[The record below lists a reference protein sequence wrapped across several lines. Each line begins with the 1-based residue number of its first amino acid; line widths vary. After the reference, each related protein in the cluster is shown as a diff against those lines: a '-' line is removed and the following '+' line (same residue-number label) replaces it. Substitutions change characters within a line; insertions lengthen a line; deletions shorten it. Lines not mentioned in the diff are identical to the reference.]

1 MVNSYKQKTFL
12 SRWLPFIRIFLGLV
26 FIFSSVAK
34 GIDPVG
40 TSYRVQDYLLVYG
53 WTSLV
58 PYALWIAFLVIFSE
72 FLIGISFLFKIFI
85 RTSAGAMLLILIFF
99 TVVTWLD
106 ARYNIVTDCGCFG
119 DAVKLTNW
127 QTFYKNIVLI
137 LLSILFLWGNRKR
150 WQKKPKFLPQ
160 FLMLIFLGA
169 GFLGF
174 MFYNLNHLPVVD
186 FRNWKTGL
194 NMTTDTMQKAKTYVT
209 YQDKKTGVKKEFL
222 FPRYPWKDTAWM
234 ARWTFVSQ
242 RTVAPAVATKYNLV
256 IEDSLGNDHTKA
268 IVENPGFQFILVS
281 FDMSRADAEGL
292 KKATVLSDFLSKKG
306 ISMVLVTATGLKTA
320 KRIEDEYGLKIP
332 VFQADETDLKAMIRS
347 NPGLLLLHH
356 GVILKKWHYHDF
368 PGSGQIKK
376 FLTSPA
382 Q

>member
-1 MVNSYKQKTFL
+1 MNNYKQKSFL
-12 SRWLPFIRIFLGLV
+12 SRLLPFIRIFLGLV
-26 FIFSSVAK
+26 FIFSAVVK

-40 TSYRVQDYLLVYG
+40 TSYRVEDYLLVYG

-85 RTSAGAMLLILIFF
+85 RTATGAILLILIFF
-99 TVVTWLD
+99 TVVTYLD
-106 ARYNIVTDCGCFG
+106 ARYNMVTDCGCFG

-137 LLSILFLWGNRKR
+137 LLSIFFLWGNRKR
-150 WQKKPKFLPQ
+150 WHKRPKFLPQ
-160 FLMLIFLGA
+160 LLLLVFLGV

-174 MFYNLNHLPVVD
+174 IFYNLNHLPVVD
-186 FRNWKTGL
+186 FRNWKTGR
-194 NMTTDTMQKAKTYVT
+194 NMTTDTTQKAKTYVT
-209 YQDKKTGVKKEFL
+209 YQNKKTGKKKEFL
-222 FPRYPWKDTAWM
+222 FPRYPWKDTVWM

-242 RTVAPAVATKYNLV
+242 RTVAPPVVIKYNLV
-256 IEDSLGNDHTKA
+256 IEDSLGNDRTKA
-268 IVENPGFQFILVS
+268 IVENPGFQLILVS
-281 FDMSRADAEGL
+281 FNMSRADANGL
-292 KKATVLSDFLSKKG
+292 KKAAALSDFLRNKG
-306 ISMVLVTATGLKTA
+306 ISMVLVTATEQKTA
-320 KRIEDEYGLKIP
+320 KHIEEQYGLQIP

-368 PGSGQIKK
+368 PDSRQIKK
-376 FLTSPA
+376 FLTSSA

>member
-1 MVNSYKQKTFL
+1 VKNSKSTNL
-12 SRWLPFIRIFLGLV
+12 LTRLLPYIRIFIGLV
-26 FIFSSVAK
+26 FLFSSVVK

-58 PYALWIAFLVIFSE
+58 PFAMWITFLVIFSE
-72 FLIGISFLFKIFI
+72 FLLGIGFLFNIFI
-85 RTSAGAMLLILIFF
+85 RTASRAMFLMLLFF
-99 TVVTWLD
+99 LVVTWFD
-106 ARYNIVTDCGCFG
+106 ARYNMVTDCGCFG

-127 QTFYKNIVLI
+127 QTFYKNIFLI
-137 LLSILFLWGNRKR
+137 FLNILFLWGSGRR
-150 WQKKPKFLPQ
+150 WRERPKLLPQ
-160 FLMLIFLGA
+160 FLILTFLGA

-186 FRNWKTGL
+186 FRNWKTGR
-194 NMTTDTMQKAKTYVT
+194 NMTTGTTLKTKTYVT
-209 YQDKKTGVKKEFL
+209 YQNKKTGEEKEFL
-222 FPRYPWKDTAWM
+222 FPQYPWKDSTWM

-242 RTVAPAVATKYNLV
+242 RTVAPAAGVKYNLV
-256 IEDSLGNDHTKA
+256 IEDSLGNDRTKA

-281 FDMSRADAEGL
+281 FDMNLADADGL
-292 KKATVLSDFLSKKG
+292 KKAAVLSGLLNEKG
-306 ISMVLVTATGLKTA
+306 ISMVLVTATDINTA
-320 KRIEDEYGLKIP
+320 KRIEKQYELKIP

-347 NPGLLLLHH
+347 NPGLLLLHN

-368 PGSGQIKK
+368 PGGRQIKK

>member
-1 MVNSYKQKTFL
+1 MKSYKQKTFL
-12 SRWLPFIRIFLGLV
+12 SRLLPFIRISLGLV
-26 FIFSSVAK
+26 FLFSSVVK

-40 TSYRVQDYLLVYG
+40 TSYRVQDYLLAYG

-72 FLIGISFLFKIFI
+72 FLIGIAFLFKIFI
-85 RTSAGAMLLILIFF
+85 RTAAGAMLLMLLFF
-99 TVVTWLD
+99 LVVTWLD
-106 ARYNIVTDCGCFG
+106 ARYNMVTDCGCFG

-137 LLSILFLWGNRKR
+137 FLNIIFLLGTGKWGHGN
-150 WQKKPKFLPQ
+150 PKFLPQ
-160 FLMLIFLGA
+160 ILVLSIFGA

-186 FRNWKTGL
+186 FRNWKTGR
-194 NMTTDTMQKAKTYVT
+194 NMTMDTTLKTKTYVT
-209 YQDKKTGVKKEFL
+209 YQNKKTGEEKEFL
-222 FPRYPWKDTAWM
+222 FPQYPWKDSTWT
-234 ARWTFVSQ
+234 ARWKFVSQ
-242 RTVAPAVATKYNLV
+242 QTVAPPSVRKYNLI

-268 IVENPGFQFILVS
+268 IVENPGFQFIIVS
-281 FDMSRADAEGL
+281 FDMRLADADGL
-292 KKATVLSDFLSKKG
+292 KKVAVLSHFLNKKG
-306 ISMVLVTATGLKTA
+306 ISMVLVTATDLKTVRYFE
-320 KRIEDEYGLKIP
+320 KRYGLKVP

-356 GVILKKWHYHDF
+356 GLILKKWHYHDF
-368 PGSGQIKK
+368 PYVRQIKK
-376 FLTSPA
+376 IITSPA